1 MNLKDKINQIESY
14 GPSGYFL
21 IEKTIFGILQLE
33 SNNII
38 YEPDNKLSKDFYYD
52 AFCDVDFL
60 DIKGPFVIDFKI
72 SLNKKA
78 YDETISRHFNSLKNQ
93 DDSGNI
99 KSKNLLIITTRNL
112 SNTESIRNYFIVV
125 RNQRIRCR
133 VYVWGID
140 EIQKIADKYPT
151 KVDDVLNSKILSRFS
166 HISKNSSSDW
176 KSARTNTVEEI
187 SKNYNSGQFSLF
199 LGAGV
204 SSSAGLPD
212 WDTLLNS
219 LFVSMLITAETER
232 DKIKENTLRSI
243 VNRLREIDGP
253 SSIALARYLRKGITG
268 SSAQEKFNEE
278 LTRTLYELRDNS
290 VDISSL
296 LIKEIANLCVPS
308 RLGAKVKSVITY
320 NFDDLFERELK
331 SKVLNHKSIYE
342 EMDLPSSEE
351 LPIYHV
357 HGFLP
362 ENRKEY
368 PSIDK
373 STLVFS
379 EEGYH
384 KIYNE
389 SYHWSNLIQLNN
401 LKENSCLMIGLSLTD
416 PNLRRLLEIARKS
429 TEKAKHFAFMR
440 RVDENKFIEGN
451 NDLVNGKKEVKK
463 FLENHH
469 GLNEQ
474 VMQELGVNIIWF
486 EDFDEIPEIIKQIK
500 SFKSA

>member
-1 MNLKDKINQIESY
+1 MNLKDKIDQVESY

-21 IEKTIFGILQLE
+21 IERLIFGILKLE
-33 SNNII
+33 SRHII
-38 YEPDNKLSKDFYYD
+38 YEPTNNKLSKNIYYD
-52 AFCDVDFL
+52 AYCDKNFL
-60 DIKGPFVIDFKI
+60 DIEGPFVIDFKL
-72 SLNKKA
+72 SLNKKS
-78 YDETISRHFNSLKNQ
+78 YDESISRHFKFFIQ
-93 DDSGNI
+93 GDTPGVT
-99 KSKNLLIITTRNL
+99 KRKNLLIITTRNL
-112 SNTESIRNYFIVV
+112 SNVPRQKEFFIGGSGSA
-125 RNQRIRCR
+125 Q
-133 VYVWGID
+133 VYVWGIED
-140 EIQKIADKYPT
+140 IQKIADKHSG
-151 KVDDVLNSKILSRFS
+151 KMDEVLNAQLSSRFS
-166 HISKNSSSDW
+166 HVEEKGLPDW
-176 KSARTNTVEEI
+176 KDVRKNTIEEI
-187 SKNYNSGQFSLF
+187 SKKYHSGHFSLF

-232 DKIKENTLRSI
+232 DKIKEKTLRSI
-243 VNRLREIDGP
+243 VDRLREIDGP

-278 LTRTLYELRDNS
+278 LTRTLYELRNTG
-290 VDISSL
+290 VDVSSSL
-296 LIKEIANLCVPS
+296 IREIANLCVPS

-331 SKVLNHKSIYE
+331 SKGLHHKSIYE

-351 LPIYHV
+351 LPVYHV

-368 PSIDK
+368 PSIDR

-429 TEKAKHFAFMR
+429 TENAKHFAFMR
-440 RVDENKFIEGN
+440 RVDENKFIEGSE
-451 NDLVNGKKEVKK
+451 DLVNGQKEVKK
-463 FLENHH
+463 FLINHH
-469 GLNEQ
+469 ALNEQ

-486 EDFDEIPEIIKQIK
+486 EDFDDIPEIIKQIK
-500 SFKSA
+500 SYKSA